1 MRIFVTLT
9 EKTITLEV
17 EATDTIHNIK
27 EKIQDKEDITL
38 NEQHLYVDAL
48 RPFLSNDRTL
58 SDYNIQEGAT
68 LHLIVASCGV
78 QIFAKTFDNKTITL
92 DVVPNDTIALIKA
105 MVQYEEGIPTDQ
117 QILIF
122 KGVPL
127 EDGRTLANNVI
138 QHGSTLHMRLR
149 RGMRT
154 L

>member
-27 EKIQDKEDITL
+27 EKIQDMEDITL

-68 LHLIVASCGV
+68 LHLMTARGM
-78 QIFAKTFDNKTITL
+78 QIFVKTFDNKTITL

-138 QHGSTLHMRLR
+138 QHGSTLHMRLQ